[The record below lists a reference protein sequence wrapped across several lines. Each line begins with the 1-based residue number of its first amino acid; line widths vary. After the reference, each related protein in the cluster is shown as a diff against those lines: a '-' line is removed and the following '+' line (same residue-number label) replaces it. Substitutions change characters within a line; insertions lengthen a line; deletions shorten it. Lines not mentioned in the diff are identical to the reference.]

1 MGHMGRIVG
10 FLTVRCKGEYSDS
23 LTEAR
28 VQIGGCV
35 PCRVS
40 SPVPPPEGSW
50 GALCS
55 FLGETPEGSL
65 TEEVAL
71 GQQLVWPAKLGSSI
85 RLQWQLLDIA
95 QADGHV
101 RVRRQG
107 PQETS
112 EHRTPKIPLI
122 LQVS

>member
-1 MGHMGRIVG
+1 MCAGTR
-10 FLTVRCKGEYSDS
+10 
-23 LTEAR
+23 
-28 VQIGGCV
+28 
-35 PCRVS
+35 
-40 SPVPPPEGSW
+40 PPPDGCW

-55 FLGETPEGSL
+55 FLGDAAGGSL
-65 TEEVAL
+65 TEVVFL
-71 GQQLVWPAKLGSSI
+71 GEQLVWPAKLGSSI

-95 QADGHV
+95 QADGHLP
-101 RVRRQG
+101 VRRQG